1 MKKYMILTTLLL
13 LTMTVT
19 EKMYASHGTVM
30 AAPIKTSVPT
40 RAQNLPMTPEQID
53 HLTNEIDSILKKLLA
68 DRNPNV
74 REAARHIKTAQ
85 EHNVRGLL
93 GAAILLSKPEVQQD
107 PKQLMPVLSLT
118 RIAAEPNHVA
128 AQAAAYTCL
137 LQSPKDR
144 AQNVKKIQSLI
155 RSPHHSAAHK
165 EELLRLKDQI
175 VGQVIRERAALPLA
189 Q

>member
-19 EKMYASHGTVM
+19 EKMYAP
-30 AAPIKTSVPT
+30 PIKTPVPT
-40 RAQNLPMTPEQID
+40 SAQNLPMT
-53 HLTNEIDSILKKLLA
+53 NEKMKLLELELNTAIETILKKLLV

-74 REAARHIKTAQ
+74 REAARHIKTAK

-93 GAAILLSKPEVQQD
+93 GAARLLSKPEVQQD
-107 PKQLMPVLSLT
+107 PKQLMTVLSLT